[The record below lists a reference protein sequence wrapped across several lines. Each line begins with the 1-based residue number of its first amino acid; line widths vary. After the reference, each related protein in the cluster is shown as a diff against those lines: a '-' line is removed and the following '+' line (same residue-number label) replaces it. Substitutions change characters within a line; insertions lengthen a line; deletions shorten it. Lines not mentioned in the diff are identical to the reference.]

1 MNKNP
6 YDEAGALFEA
16 ILQLKTVEECQAFF
30 EDLCTIKEI
39 MDMTQRFDVAKLLDA
54 GKNYQE
60 ICRTTG
66 ASTATICR
74 VNKCLNYGS
83 QGYRTAMDRINAQ
96 KENTNDEP

>member
-1 MNKNP
+1 MSKNP

-16 ILQLKTVEECQAFF
+16 ILQLKTAQECQAFF

-60 ICRTTG
+60 ICRATG

-96 KENTNDEP
+96 KEKTNDER